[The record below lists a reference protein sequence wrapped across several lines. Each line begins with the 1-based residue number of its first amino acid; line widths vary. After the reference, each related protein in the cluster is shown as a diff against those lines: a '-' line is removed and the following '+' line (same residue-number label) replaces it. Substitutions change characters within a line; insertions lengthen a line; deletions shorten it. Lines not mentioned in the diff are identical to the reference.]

1 MQTYLVVY
9 DLAQKKTIFDY
20 NKFLAAQLLYYIM
33 DADVP
38 VTTLYYVSLS
48 LMWVQPQC
56 IITYYVVLS

>member
-48 LMWVQPQC
+48 FM
-56 IITYYVVLS
+56 